1 MRPGFWPYLILRLRR
16 VGKLFLPLL
25 LVAALLMGGIGWF
38 GVSLV
43 RQDEAGAQRVE
54 IGVVGDFEDS
64 VLRMGMFALRNL
76 DSSRFSIEFVQFSEE
91 SEAKS
96 RLRAG
101 KLNGYVKIPEHFVE
115 DVYRGSFQPL
125 TYVTAPGAQGVGT
138 ALTDEVIVSVSEL
151 LSVSEDAVYGA
162 ELYARDHGVT
172 LEEGSAG
179 DVLAMRFLEQ
189 ILRRDEL
196 LQVEI
201 LGIGDGLSLSEYF
214 LCSFFVMFLLLW
226 GVSASP
232 VFAGQDMELGRL
244 LKCRGL
250 GSLRQ
255 ILAEYLSYLC
265 LMLSTVLCLCLMAA
279 LILRGLDP
287 GGDIPARLLESG
299 FLLRAVPV
307 GMALGAL
314 QILLYECAS
323 GMLQGVLLQF
333 LAAVSLG
340 YVCGCLYPVGFF
352 PEPLQQTGNVLPAG
366 LARQYLSA
374 ALSGQSGVWLLLG
387 LAGYGLVSLAL
398 AAGIRKHR
406 LAG

>member
-1 MRPGFWPYLILRLRR
+1 M
-16 VGKLFLPLL
+16 
-25 LVAALLMGGIGWF
+25 
-38 GVSLV
+38 
-43 RQDEAGAQRVE
+43 
-54 IGVVGDFEDS
+54 
-64 VLRMGMFALRNL
+64 
-76 DSSRFSIEFVQFSEE
+76 
-91 SEAKS
+91 
-96 RLRAG
+96 
-101 KLNGYVKIPEHFVE
+101 
-115 DVYRGSFQPL
+115 
-125 TYVTAPGAQGVGT
+125 
-138 ALTDEVIVSVSEL
+138 
-151 LSVSEDAVYGA
+151 
-162 ELYARDHGVT
+162 
-172 LEEGSAG
+172 
-179 DVLAMRFLEQ
+179 
-189 ILRRDEL
+189 
-196 LQVEI
+196 EI

-279 LILRGLDP
+279 LILLGLDP
-287 GGDIPARLLESG
+287 GGDIPVRLLESG
-299 FLLRAVPV
+299 FLLRAVLV

>member
-1 MRPGFWPYLILRLRR
+1 MRPGFWPYLILRLQR

-25 LVAALLMGGIGWF
+25 LVAALLMTGIGWF

-64 VLRMGMFALRNL
+64 ILRMGMFALRNL

-96 RLRAG
+96 QLRAG

-138 ALTDEVIVSVSEL
+138 ALTDEVIASVSEL

-162 ELYARDHGVT
+162 EQYARDHGVM

-265 LMLSTVLCLCLMAA
+265 LMLSTVLCLCLILL
-279 LILRGLDP
+279 LILRGLDL

-314 QILLYECAS
+314 QILLYECAN

-352 PEPLQQTGNVLPAG
+352 PELLQQIGNILPAG

-374 ALSGQSGVWLLLG
+374 ALSGQSGGWLLLG
-387 LAGYGLVSLAL
+387 LAGYGLVFLAL
-398 AAGIRKHR
+398 SAGIRKHR
-406 LAG
+406 LAE

>member
-1 MRPGFWPYLILRLRR
+1 MRPGFWPYVIMRLQR

-25 LVAALLMGGIGWF
+25 LVAALLMTGIGWF

-64 VLRMGMFALRNL
+64 ILRMGMFALRNL

-96 RLRAG
+96 QLRAG

-138 ALTDEVIVSVSEL
+138 ALTDEVIASVSEL

-162 ELYARDHGVT
+162 EQYARDHGVM

-265 LMLSTVLCLCLMAA
+265 LMLSTVLCLCLILL
-279 LILRGLDP
+279 LILRGLDL

-314 QILLYECAS
+314 QILLYECAN

-352 PEPLQQTGNVLPAG
+352 PELLQQIGNILPAG

-374 ALSGQSGVWLLLG
+374 ALSGQSGGWLLLG
-387 LAGYGLVSLAL
+387 LAGYGLVFLAL
-398 AAGIRKHR
+398 SAGIRKHR
-406 LAG
+406 LAE